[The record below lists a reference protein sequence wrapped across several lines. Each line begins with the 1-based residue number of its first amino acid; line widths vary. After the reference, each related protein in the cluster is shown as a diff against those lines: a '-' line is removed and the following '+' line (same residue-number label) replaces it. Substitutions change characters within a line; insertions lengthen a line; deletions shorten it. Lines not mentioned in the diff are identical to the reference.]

1 MEIGQESREELNNRD
16 SISADLVDLNK
27 WYQVIEKE
35 GHLLLLPII
44 QKGVLIL
51 KNSEHEHL
59 LEETKAFVRKDFKS
73 APTLVDIMTGK
84 GRDEITDYVLNILH
98 ESRTMYIFF
107 EVTEV
112 AEEHIN
118 IEFDIVSHMFNL
130 PEYSDSAD
138 ILEEEWRWNYSL
150 GVTVPIQSDGMEY
163 GGEVYHYEDATL
175 AIYEK
180 QNRSETEK
188 DRYISKVLLGDK
200 SYVHKKTVSWFFQIM
215 AYLNHIMEHPELK
228 ELDEAP
234 VKRKTTGSSPN
245 KEKQSPRL
253 EQIGNTPTVREVNLN
268 SITVRTKAPK
278 TYNMLRSR
286 QIHRVASTWGVR
298 GHFRHYK
305 NGKVVY
311 IKPYTKGTD
320 KDKRIRKNY
329 NL

>member
-1 MEIGQESREELNNRD
+1 MGQESREKLNNRD

-51 KNSEHEHL
+51 RNSEHDSL
-59 LEETKAFVRKDFKS
+59 LEEVKSFIKKDFES
-73 APTLVDIMTGK
+73 APTLVDIMTEK
-84 GRDEITDYVLNILH
+84 GRDGITNFVLNILH
-98 ESRTMYIFF
+98 ESRNIYIFF

-112 AEEHIN
+112 EEEHIN
-118 IEFDIVSHMFNL
+118 IEFDIVSRMFNL
-130 PEYSDSAD
+130 PEYSNRVDT
-138 ILEEEWRWNYSL
+138 LEEEWRWNYSL

-175 AIYEK
+175 TIYEK
-180 QNRSETEK
+180 QNRSEAEK
-188 DRYISKVLLGDK
+188 DRYISKVLMGNK

-215 AYLNHIMEHPELK
+215 AYLNYIIEHPELK
-228 ELDEAP
+228 ELDGAP
-234 VKRKTTGSSPN
+234 VRRKITGSSPG
-245 KEKQSPRL
+245 KDKKATRSEQS
-253 EQIGNTPTVREVNLN
+253 GNTPKVREVNLN
-268 SITVRTKAPK
+268 SITVRTKASK

-286 QIHRVASTWGVR
+286 QIHRVTASWGVR

-311 IKPYTKGTD
+311 IKPYTKGSD
-320 KDKRIRKNY
+320 KDKRIKKNY
-329 NL
+329 QL